1 MVIWLEVRTKDQVLK
16 LHLQTSTLV
25 LLYYI
30 VLDQITTK
38 FSKGYHFM
46 FYIIL
51 KKKTIPHFKDDDDN
65 YLF

>member
-46 FYIIL
+46 FYIIF
-51 KKKTIPHFKDDDDN
+51 KKKDN
-65 YLF
+65 SSF